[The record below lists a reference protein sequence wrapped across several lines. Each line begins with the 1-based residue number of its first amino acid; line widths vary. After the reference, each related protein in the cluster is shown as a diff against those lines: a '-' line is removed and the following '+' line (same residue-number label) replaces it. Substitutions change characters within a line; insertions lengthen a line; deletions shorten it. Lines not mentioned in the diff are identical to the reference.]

1 MEDGRRPAKP
11 DSRSTGAE
19 GSRQTV
25 RYARTVELVSHLQE
39 KEG

>member
-1 MEDGRRPAKP
+1 MADGSRPAKP

-25 RYARTVELVSHLQE
+25 RYARTTDLVSDCRVGKL
-39 KEG
+39 